1 MLLNKK
7 IALTFDDGPAD
18 CMSALLDC
26 LEEHGAAATFFAEG
40 LKTMEKPE
48 LIKRAVKIGCEVG
61 NHSFAHENLTE
72 LPLNEALSSVAKT
85 SRLLSLLTDRPLLL
99 RPPYGLITPQLAAE
113 VNMPVVLWSVDTLDW
128 KTKDEE
134 QTFNAIME
142 NAADGNIILAHTNL
156 PSTVRAAVRAVPL
169 LLQGGAELVTVS
181 EMLKYKYNGAEN
193 GAVYR

>member
-1 MLLNKK
+1 
-7 IALTFDDGPAD
+7 
-18 CMSALLDC
+18 
-26 LEEHGAAATFFAEG
+26 
-40 LKTMEKPE
+40 MEKPE
-48 LIKRAVKIGCEVG
+48 LIKRTVKIGCEIG

-85 SRLLSLLTDRPLLL
+85 SRLLSLLTDKPLLL

-113 VNMPVVLWSVDTLDW
+113 VKMPVVLWSVDTLDW

-156 PSTVRAAVRAVPL
+156 PSTVRAAVRAIPL
-169 LLQGGAELVTVS
+169 LLQSGAELVTVS

-193 GAVYR
+193 GVVYR